1 MQERNAWRAVVHLNL
16 VRSVNDILSL
26 ATEEFASQPPPSP
39 GALLPDT
46 APTTPILI
54 PGDSDLKSILDRL
67 SQLRPVQYTLERQ
80 LGAASTEA
88 PVVGSGGVAAP
99 WKEQE
104 FGVRS
109 RSGWRGVLNRVGAS
123 MGSRKAT
130 SPVAAT
136 AYEKDEATMQAV
148 SRQRVGTFLYIFF
161 FPSPSLLSNISA
173 KRCRSS
179 LVCSAIRK
187 LYPLQYRMPFC
198 TMTTLRR
205 ILASFPKWIL
215 KQLLRPLKDVQMTSE
230 RSGHTPVSR
239 HSSRVEQYG
248 PKRTRDCK
256 FVYTQTL
263 IVGSV

>member
-1 MQERNAWRAVVHLNL
+1 MEG
-16 VRSVNDILSL
+16 
-26 ATEEFASQPPPSP
+26 T
-39 GALLPDT
+39 
-46 APTTPILI
+46 
-54 PGDSDLKSILDRL
+54 
-67 SQLRPVQYTLERQ
+67 
-80 LGAASTEA
+80 
-88 PVVGSGGVAAP
+88 
-99 WKEQE
+99 
-104 FGVRS
+104 GVRS
-109 RSGWRGVLNRVGAS
+109 SEQERMEGRAESCRCKHGLEKSDVSGSGYSVREGRGDHAS
-123 MGSRKAT
+123 SFEAKSR
-130 SPVAAT
+130 
-136 AYEKDEATMQAV
+136 YI
-148 SRQRVGTFLYIFF
+148 LYIF

-179 LVCSAIRK
+179 FVCSAIRK